1 VILLLVMKNFYK
13 QGITTTELL
22 VVIAALGIIFS
33 IVIPQFSKSRELQVL
48 KSGVGDILS
57 TINKA
62 RVMTLSSL
70 NSSSYGV
77 HFQSDRVII
86 FKGTVFSV
94 NDSNN
99 EAISI
104 TTPASITNVTLGGV
118 NGDSGDVYFNRLS
131 GSPSATGTI
140 TISTDSYSK
149 IITISATGVASS
161 N

>member
-1 VILLLVMKNFYK
+1 MKNFYK

>member
-1 VILLLVMKNFYK
+1 MILLLVMKNFYK